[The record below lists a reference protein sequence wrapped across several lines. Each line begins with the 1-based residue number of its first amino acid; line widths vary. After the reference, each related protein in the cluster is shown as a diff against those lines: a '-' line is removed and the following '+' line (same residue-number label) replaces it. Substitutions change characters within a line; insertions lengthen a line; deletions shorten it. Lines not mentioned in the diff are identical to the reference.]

1 MSYDNN
7 SYEATL
13 GPSESFRKVPWY
25 FANPPP
31 EIPEST
37 DLYLNSTL
45 STQVD
50 LNSSL
55 RSQRLEQSIRSIEE
69 PFTVIRQIR
78 MDGKWVECGCIMGGI
93 WVEYRLY
100 GWSMG
105 GILIIWVE
113 YGWIMD

>member
-78 MDGKWVECGCIMGGI
+78 MSQSSQIEPEIFSEVSFMHI
-93 WVEYRLY
+93 
-100 GWSMG
+100 
-105 GILIIWVE
+105 ILFFRFSCL
-113 YGWIMD
+113 